1 MAIEQ
6 LTTETKER
14 AIETLSFY
22 QIYFVPLSLVELE
35 ELSDKLRDD
44 VIDLGRRTVEKSW
57 ELGGV
62 LLAAKDQ
69 VDHGDWMPWLAD
81 RLISHDIAKRL
92 MKLHAGYPQKVQ
104 IALFD
109 SVNVALKRLPAKTDP
124 ERIATQR
131 PPATATNGKVIE
143 MVERSELVAAQREI
157 EGLKGYILRAETDLA
172 KERTEVK
179 RLTHDLAQALDENRK
194 LKEVIA
200 SYEGATKKEKEEHL
214 WEN

>member
-1 MAIEQ
+1 MPIEQ
-6 LTTETKER
+6 ATYRQLYLD
-14 AIETLSFY
+14 TL
-22 QIYFVPLSLVELE
+22 PLSELAAI
-35 ELSDKLRDD
+35 SDKLRGE

-143 MVERSELVAAQREI
+143 MVEVDELVAAQREI
-157 EGLKGYILRAETDLA
+157 EGLKGYILRAETDVA
-172 KERTEVK
+172 KERTQVE
-179 RLTHDLAQALDENRK
+179 RLTRDLAQALDENRK
-194 LKEVIA
+194 LKELVA
-200 SYEGATKKEKEEHL
+200 SYEGATVKERELYTKVTEI
-214 WEN
+214 

>member
-1 MAIEQ
+1 MDIEQ
-6 LTTETKER
+6 GTYRQLYLD
-14 AIETLSFY
+14 TL
-22 QIYFVPLSLVELE
+22 PLSELAAI
-35 ELSDKLRDD
+35 SDKLRGE

-92 MKLHAGYPQKVQ
+92 MKLHAGYPQKVK

-143 MVERSELVAAQREI
+143 MVEVDELVAAQREI
-157 EGLKGYILRAETDLA
+157 EGLKGYILRAETDVA
-172 KERTEVK
+172 KERTQVE
-179 RLTHDLAQALDENRK
+179 RLTRDLAQALDENRK

-200 SYEGATKKEKEEHL
+200 SYDSATVKEREEHL
-214 WEN
+214 

>member
-1 MAIEQ
+1 MDIEQ
-6 LTTETKER
+6 GTYHQLYLD
-14 AIETLSFY
+14 TLS
-22 QIYFVPLSLVELE
+22 LSELAAI
-35 ELSDKLRDD
+35 SDKLRDE

-92 MKLHAGYPQKVQ
+92 MNLHAGYPQKVK

-131 PPATATNGKVIE
+131 PPATATKGEVIE
-143 MVERSELVAAQREI
+143 MVEAEAMPAKPMRALVRDKI
-157 EGLKGYILRAETDLA
+157 ESYLEPGALVVARYSRRKRAGIDG
-172 KERTEVK
+172 RNSQFD
-179 RLTHDLAQALDENRK
+179 RL
-194 LKEVIA
+194 
-200 SYEGATKKEKEEHL
+200 
-214 WEN
+214 